1 MMKIGR
7 CPICHTDWH
16 LEALCEDDA
25 SRQLLK
31 ILADLPGSCSR
42 HLVAYVGLFR
52 REKSNLSNSRALKL
66 ATEVL
71 ALYPAGRVLA
81 HALSET
87 VERIREKRAK
97 GDVKPLAN
105 HNYLKTVYESSKQ
118 VYSQSSNVKSREKE
132 QTSGSDSKDAYFRQM
147 QQFGVDLGTLP
158 GGKEWLEKQNGGLDG
173 Q

>member
-1 MMKIGR
+1 MKLSR

-31 ILADLPGSCSR
+31 ILADLPGSCAR
-42 HLVAYVGLFR
+42 HLIAYVGLFR

-71 ALYPAGRVLA
+71 ELYPAGRVLA

-87 VERIREKRAK
+87 VERIREKRAQ
-97 GDVKPLAN
+97 GDRKPLSN
-105 HNYLKTVYESSKQ
+105 HNYLKTVY
-118 VYSQSSNVKSREKE
+118 QSSEQLFAQASNVGSREK
-132 QTSGSDSKDAYFRQM
+132 QQVKGSDSREAYFKQM
-147 QQFGVDLGTLP
+147 QQMGVDVAKLP
-158 GGKEWLEKQNGGLDG
+158 GGKEWLHQQN
-173 Q
+173 QQEIK